1 MLSEHS
7 EPGYFIELADSLE
20 STLRHMTWE
29 RAQAL
34 SREVLDFFAEVAP
47 ESLPALSGF
56 HLETPGQAGC
66 FPPCLSTL
74 EPVEEGPVKEA
85 VERINRE
92 KGLCLRLSWT
102 SLLEG
107 KPASREDYVEDIRD
121 ALRLPE
127 FDISLPKQILEHRQR
142 LMDGAFARFKSWEEF
157 DNSQIGQRWVNTR
170 AERWQKALEELD
182 SDVRAVGRYLLDTA
196 VPEAVAREE
205 LSGWCLLS
213 LSLRHD
219 ASERLLDLLESG
231 VRYLYEKFQY
241 CLELVRLTGP
251 TQGLVERLERHVEEA
266 RLAYTPEAVEAME
279 ALVRE
284 AKGPFFR

>member
-1 MLSEHS
+1 MPERMLSEHS

-92 KGLCLRLSWT
+92 KGLRLRLSWT

-107 KPASREDYVEDIRD
+107 KPASREDYVGDIRD

-157 DNSQIGQRWVNTR
+157 DNSQIGQRWVKPARRGGKRPWRNWIRTSGRWGVTSSTR
-170 AERWQKALEELD
+170 PFPKPWP
-182 SDVRAVGRYLLDTA
+182 GRNSPDGA
-196 VPEAVAREE
+196 
-205 LSGWCLLS
+205 SCL
-213 LSLRHD
+213 
-219 ASERLLDLLESG
+219 
-231 VRYLYEKFQY
+231 
-241 CLELVRLTGP
+241 
-251 TQGLVERLERHVEEA
+251 
-266 RLAYTPEAVEAME
+266 
-279 ALVRE
+279 
-284 AKGPFFR
+284 